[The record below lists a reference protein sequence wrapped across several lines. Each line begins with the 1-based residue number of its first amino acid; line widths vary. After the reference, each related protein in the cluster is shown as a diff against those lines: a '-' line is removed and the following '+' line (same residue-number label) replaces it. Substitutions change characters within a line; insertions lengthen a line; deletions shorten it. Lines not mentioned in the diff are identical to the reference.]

1 MGGFISKSRYRG
13 RSGGLILESTRWEK
27 LDELFNAALERGA
40 DGRAAYVVAACA
52 GDDELRQELEDM
64 LAHHERANSFIESP
78 AYVVAADTLV
88 EDDSTE
94 SLIGRTIGPYHIR
107 SLLGSGGMGI
117 VYLAFDQ
124 ELQRQ
129 VALKFLPNNLLYDKQ
144 RVQRFKQEARAASAL
159 NHPNILTIHQ
169 IGEVDA
175 RQFIAT
181 EFVEGE
187 TLRRLLK
194 RKQLDPVQTFD
205 IAAQIASALS
215 AAHAA
220 DIVHRDIKPENV
232 MVRPD
237 GYVKVLIFISKV
249 V

>member
-1 MGGFISKSRYRG
+1 MSSAA
-13 RSGGLILESTRWEK
+13 ET
-27 LDELFNAALERGA
+27 LFA
-40 DGRAAYVVAACA
+40 
-52 GDDELRQELEDM
+52 
-64 LAHHERANSFIESP
+64 
-78 AYVVAADTLV
+78 
-88 EDDSTE
+88 DDSTE

-129 VALKFLPNNLLYDKQ
+129 VALKFLPDDLLYDKQ

-175 RQFIAT
+175 RQFSAT
-181 EFVEGE
+181 EYVEGE

-194 RKQLDPVQTFD
+194 RKRLDPVQTFD
-205 IAAQIASALS
+205 IATQIASALS

-220 DIVHRDIKPENV
+220 DIAHRDIKPENV

-237 GYVKVLIFISKV
+237 GYVKVLDFGLAKLAEGPKFGNENSTLFNTEQGAIVGTLQYMSPEQARGQAVDVRTDIWSLGV
-249 V
+249 VLYEMLAEQAPFSGETNSD